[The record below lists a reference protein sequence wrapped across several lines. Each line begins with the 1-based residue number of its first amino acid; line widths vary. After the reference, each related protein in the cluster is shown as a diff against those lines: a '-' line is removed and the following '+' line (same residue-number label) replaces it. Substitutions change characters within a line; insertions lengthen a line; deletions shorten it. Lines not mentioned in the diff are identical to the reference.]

1 MHCPHCQ
8 TPVSDEARF
17 CPHCGTALH
26 PAAAPT
32 TGAGADTP
40 ITAKAPAATPPTT
53 PSAAAP
59 AEQPV
64 ATPHAAPEP
73 MESPA
78 TSRNTTAPLP
88 PPPPPPAEQTR
99 PLEAVVSAPTPAVQ
113 PAWPSGEPRRSAPPR
128 RTWGIVAALLGVL
141 STVLLLALGVGA
153 AYATVQIRQRNTT
166 ISTLQGQ
173 MHSLTDANIGLQD
186 QVRQLTDQR
195 DRLTQERDQVTQERD
210 KLAGEAAALRS
221 SNAELQTKVS
231 SLQQSLDD
239 RNRQLQQAQQEASR
253 QQSRAAT
260 AEQAGTVLA
269 KVVVLDNEIHKEFG
283 NLVEAFIDMQD
294 AYRYGSAVAYQQAS
308 SRANASIQRLR
319 DLFAQRNA
327 LLSQLPS

>member
-1 MHCPHCQ
+1 MHCAHCQ
-8 TPVSDEARF
+8 APVSDEARF
-17 CPHCGTALH
+17 CPHCGTALR
-26 PAAAPT
+26 PAAAPA
-32 TGAGADTP
+32 TGDGSGTP
-40 ITAKAPAATPPTT
+40 IAATTPAATPAHLAD
-53 PSAAAP
+53 AAS
-59 AEQPV
+59 AEQPID
-64 ATPHAAPEP
+64 TPHVAPEP
-73 MESPA
+73 MVHTA
-78 TSRNTTAPLP
+78 TSSNTTASP
-88 PPPPPPAEQTR
+88 PPPPEQTR
-99 PLEAVVSAPTPAVQ
+99 PLEAVVPASVPAAQ
-113 PAWPSGEPRRSAPPR
+113 PAWAASEPLLAAPPR

-141 STVLLLALGVGA
+141 TTVLLLTLGIGA
-153 AYATVQIRQRNTT
+153 AYATTQIRQRNTT

-173 MHSLTDANIGLQD
+173 VQSLTDANIGLQD
-186 QVRQLTDQR
+186 QVRQLTNQR

-319 DLFAQRNA
+319 ELFAQRNA
-327 LLSQLPS
+327 LLNQLPS